1 MVMLGANAAMSGGDH
16 RSKATKFKILAADI
30 KRLDSVFAETIKA
43 NLLSSTGRLLLFI
56 ASCEAVS
63 VKDAMRA
70 SGLSNRAFFEAY
82 GRLRDSAFIRVE
94 PVPRDRRQKMLMLGE
109 AFHKMLDGQ

>member
-1 MVMLGANAAMSGGDH
+1 MVMLGGNATTLGGDH
-16 RSKATKFKILAADI
+16 RSDETKLKILAADI
-30 KRLDSVFAETIKA
+30 RRLDLLFAETIKA
-43 NLLSSTGRLLLFI
+43 NLLSPTGKLLLFI
-56 ASCEAVS
+56 ASYETVS